1 MSADAPSSHARTVS
15 SAARIATALLAALAL
30 VLGVAPVASA
40 QSGSTRIGD
49 FTFAA
54 NVNSGGSALRPGGHV
69 QLDLTA
75 TNTHGTGF
83 SLASNRVLNVY
94 GFTVPANYALRG
106 HGGDHMGS
114 VGNHG
119 QGSRY
124 WGGTTEG
131 FGMSSVRKGSSRSG
145 WLSFNIPSNAL
156 GGSTHQFGV
165 RANLENDDVWFPT
178 VDNVV
183 RFTLPAVATTTQA
196 VTVSP
201 STGRVGEPVT
211 LSTRVTANHGT
222 NTPTGTVRFVV
233 DGKTVSASVNSS
245 GVATATTTFNTTG
258 SKSVT
263 ATYTPTSTAQ
273 WVGSSRSGTV
283 NIQSEATQ
291 TDLSLD
297 KVEVLAGGTVEAS
310 AAVTPAGAEGDIEF
324 SAGGEPVRVPVDAEG
339 KATAVLPAD
348 TAGETTVTAT
358 FIPADPQRYTSSSDS
373 ETIDAFEQTAT
384 TTEVTGAAGPVEA
397 GEPTTLTATVTPA
410 AAAGTATFT
419 IGGQDYTATVS
430 GGVATLEH
438 TFPESGDH
446 VVVVDFTP
454 TNGDRYLPSS
464 GQTTI
469 PVDSETTA
477 TDLTL
482 DPLTVT
488 AGGTVQA
495 TATVTPAGAEGEV
508 EFAAGDETVRVP
520 VDADGT
526 ASAEFTAATAGDLT
540 VTATFHPTNPDR
552 YTTSTDTKSVD
563 VTAEAT
569 QTVLTVDQDEVI
581 PGDSVRATATV
592 SPAGAA
598 GAVEFSNGET
608 TVSAPVNAEGIAV
621 ADIDATTTGPMEIT
635 ATFLPADTGRYS
647 GSTDSLSVT
656 LLDKIATSVSVS
668 SGSGPAR
675 VDEPTTLTA
684 RVTPAAAG
692 TVTVTVDGQT
702 YTADVSGGVATV
714 AHTFT
719 TAGDHAVEA
728 AFAPTNGDRYESSTG
743 QGTVTVESEATT
755 TDLTLDP
762 IQVTAG
768 GTIQA
773 TAAITPAEAEG
784 QVRFEYGDQTRT
796 VDVENGSATA
806 EFTAATAGTGTVTAT
821 FVPANPDRYTSST
834 DNKTVTVDAEATT
847 TEVRVET
854 GPIRVDEPTTLT
866 ATVTPAAAAGTVEI
880 TIDGQ
885 THTATVSNGTATVE
899 HTFTTAGE
907 HAVSAEFIPSDSGRY
922 SGSTGQATVAVES
935 EATTTDLTLDPI
947 QVTAGGTI
955 RATAA
960 ITPAEAE
967 GQVRFEYGDQTR
979 TIDVENGSATAEFDA
994 ATAGTGTVTATF
1006 VPTNPDRYTGS
1017 SDSKNV
1023 EFNAEA
1029 TATELSI
1036 DPAAVTV
1043 GETVTVTATITP
1055 AGAAG
1060 TVEFAYDG
1068 QTTTVQVANGTATA
1082 EFEATTT
1089 DAITAT
1095 FVPADTG
1102 RYSGSSD
1109 TATFTVNA
1117 EATATDLTLDPIQVT
1132 AGGTIQATAAINP
1145 AEAQGQVRFEYGD
1158 QTRTVTVADGSATAE
1173 FTAATAGT
1181 GTIKATFLPTDP
1193 DRYTSSTDTETVQI
1207 DAEAT
1212 GVSVTSGPATAGEPT
1227 TLTAQVTPA
1236 GAAGT
1241 VEFTVDGQT
1250 HTATVT
1256 NGTATVE
1263 HTFAEAG
1270 DHVVVVDFTPA
1281 DSGRYTASTGR
1292 TTVTV
1297 EAGPVREPT
1306 SVELVA
1312 DEAVAGEEITLT
1324 ARVTPADAAGQ
1335 VRFTVDGREHLVP
1348 VVDGVATLVHTPGEP
1363 GRYTV
1368 RAEFIPADTDAHA
1381 PSEETG
1387 TLVVVEEDDDDNE
1400 VTDPPASGSGSLSLT
1415 AFIGSIALGSVLHG
1429 SGSLASLGS

>member
-15 SAARIATALLAALAL
+15 PAARIATALLAALAL

-40 QSGSTRIGD
+40 QSGSTRIDD

-54 NVNSGGSALRPGGHV
+54 NVNSGGSALRPSGHV
-69 QLDLTA
+69 RLDLTA
-75 TNTHGTGF
+75 TNTHGSGWGVI
-83 SLASNRVLNVY
+83 SNRVLNTY
-94 GFTVPANYALRG
+94 GFTVPGGYALRDS
-106 HGGDHMGS
+106 GGNDMRDPGT
-114 VGNHG
+114 HG
-119 QGSRY
+119 QSNY
-124 WGGTTEG
+124 FGGKPRNFAYQT
-131 FGMSSVRKGSSRSG
+131 VQKDSSRSG
-145 WLSFNIPSNAL
+145 WLSFTIPATAQ
-156 GGSTHQFGV
+156 GGSVHRFGV
-165 RANLENDDVWFPT
+165 RAHLGTGGSWKPT
-178 VDNVV
+178 ANNVV
-183 RFTLPAVATTTQA
+183 SFTMPAVATTTQA

-211 LSTRVTANHGT
+211 LSTRVTANYGT
-222 NTPTGTVRFVV
+222 NTPTGTVRFIV

-245 GVATATTTFNTTG
+245 GVATATTTFDTTG

-273 WVGSSRSGTV
+273 WRTSSRTGTV
-283 NIQSEATQ
+283 NIQSEATR

-373 ETIDAFEQTAT
+373 ETIDVFEQTAT
-384 TTEVTGAAGPVEA
+384 TTQVTAGNEAVEA
-397 GEPTTLTATVTPA
+397 GKPTTLTATVNPA

-438 TFPESGDH
+438 TFPEAGDH

-469 PVDSETTA
+469 SVDSETTA

-495 TATVTPAGAEGEV
+495 TATVTPAGAEGEA
-508 EFAAGDETVRVP
+508 EFAAGDETIRVP
-520 VDADGT
+520 VTDDGT
-526 ASAEFTAATAGDLT
+526 ATAEFTAATAGELT
-540 VTATFHPTNPDR
+540 VTATFHPADPDR

-598 GAVEFSNGET
+598 GTVEFSNGET
-608 TVSAPVNAEGIAV
+608 TVSAPVNAEGTAV
-621 ADIDATTTGPMEIT
+621 ADIDATTTGQMEIT

-656 LLDKIATSVSVS
+656 VLDKIATSVSVS

-684 RVTPAAAG
+684 RVTPAAAAG

-719 TAGDHAVEA
+719 TAGEHAVEA
-728 AFAPTNGDRYESSTG
+728 AFAPTNADRYDGSTG
-743 QGTVTVESEATT
+743 QGTVTVES
-755 TDLTLDP
+755 
-762 IQVTAG
+762 
-768 GTIQA
+768 
-773 TAAITPAEAEG
+773 
-784 QVRFEYGDQTRT
+784 
-796 VDVENGSATA
+796 
-806 EFTAATAGTGTVTAT
+806 
-821 FVPANPDRYTSST
+821 
-834 DNKTVTVDAEATT
+834 
-847 TEVRVET
+847 
-854 GPIRVDEPTTLT
+854 
-866 ATVTPAAAAGTVEI
+866 
-880 TIDGQ
+880 
-885 THTATVSNGTATVE
+885 
-899 HTFTTAGE
+899 
-907 HAVSAEFIPSDSGRY
+907 
-922 SGSTGQATVAVES
+922 
-935 EATTTDLTLDPI
+935 
-947 QVTAGGTI
+947 
-955 RATAA
+955 
-960 ITPAEAE
+960 
-967 GQVRFEYGDQTR
+967 
-979 TIDVENGSATAEFDA
+979 
-994 ATAGTGTVTATF
+994 
-1006 VPTNPDRYTGS
+1006 
-1017 SDSKNV
+1017 
-1023 EFNAEA
+1023 
-1029 TATELSI
+1029 
-1036 DPAAVTV
+1036 
-1043 GETVTVTATITP
+1043 
-1055 AGAAG
+1055 
-1060 TVEFAYDG
+1060 
-1068 QTTTVQVANGTATA
+1068 
-1082 EFEATTT
+1082 
-1089 DAITAT
+1089 
-1095 FVPADTG
+1095 
-1102 RYSGSSD
+1102 
-1109 TATFTVNA
+1109 

-1132 AGGTIQATAAINP
+1132 AGGTIQATAAVTP
-1145 AEAQGQVRFEYGD
+1145 AEAEGQVRFEYGD
-1158 QTRTVTVADGSATAE
+1158 QTRTVEVANGSATAE

-1181 GTIKATFLPTDP
+1181 GTIKATFLPADP

-1256 NGTATVE
+1256 NGTTTVE

-1297 EAGPVREPT
+1297 EAGPVTEPT

-1312 DEAVAGEEITLT
+1312 DEAVAGEENTLT

-1348 VVDGVATLVHTPGEP
+1348 VVGGVATLVHTPGEP

-1368 RAEFIPADTDAHA
+1368 RAEFVPADPDAHA

-1387 TLVVVEEDDDDNE
+1387 TLVVVDEDEDDDNE

>member
-1 MSADAPSSHARTVS
+1 MSADTRLSPARTVS
-15 SAARIATALLAALAL
+15 PPSRLGRIALALLSALAL
-30 VLGVAPVASA
+30 VLGLAPAA
-40 QSGSTRIGD
+40 QAQTANANLENFRITMVRDGSSD
-49 FTFAA
+49 
-54 NVNSGGSALRPGGHV
+54 LRPGGNIRWNV
-69 QLDLTA
+69 KA
-75 TNTHGTGF
+75 FNTDGGFGTSTYLFNWGVHAPTGF
-83 SLASNRVLNVY
+83 TYNSMGGHIANH
-94 GFTVPANYALRG
+94 FTRTPNW
-106 HGGDHMGS
+106 HGGEQTDNRFG
-114 VGNHG
+114 VGR
-119 QGSRY
+119 QGERNM
-124 WGGTTEG
+124 WMRLNIPNNVMGGTTMT
-131 FGMSSVRKGSSRSG
+131 FGAGVEKNLTSRK
-145 WLSFNIPSNAL
+145 W
-156 GGSTHQFGV
+156 
-165 RANLENDDVWFPT
+165 
-178 VDNVV
+178 VDNRSIVNV
-183 RFTLPAVATTTQA
+183 TMPAVATTTQA

-211 LSTRVTANHGT
+211 LSTRVTANHGS

-233 DGKTVSASVNSS
+233 DGKTLTANVVN
-245 GVATATTTFNTTG
+245 GVATATTTFETAG

-263 ATYTPTSTAQ
+263 ASYTPTNSAQ
-273 WVGSSRSGTV
+273 WRTSSRTGTV
-283 NIQSEATQ
+283 NIHSEATQ

-297 KVEVLAGGTVEAS
+297 KVEVLAGGTVQAS

-358 FIPADPQRYTSSSDS
+358 FIPADPQRYTSSTDS
-373 ETIDAFEQTAT
+373 ETIDVFEQTAT
-384 TTEVTGAAGPVEA
+384 TTQVTAGNEAVEA
-397 GEPTTLTATVTPA
+397 GKPTTLTATVNPA

-438 TFPESGDH
+438 TFPEAGDH

-469 PVDSETTA
+469 SVDSETTA

-488 AGGTVQA
+488 AGGIVEA

-508 EFAAGDETVRVP
+508 EFAAGDETIRVP
-520 VDADGT
+520 VTDDGT
-526 ASAEFTAATAGDLT
+526 ASAEFTAATAGELT
-540 VTATFHPTNPDR
+540 VTATFHPANPDR

-598 GAVEFSNGET
+598 GTVEFSNGET
-608 TVSAPVNAEGIAV
+608 TVSAPVNAEGTAV

-656 LLDKIATSVSVS
+656 VLDKIATSVSVS

-684 RVTPAAAG
+684 RVTPAAAAG

-719 TAGDHAVEA
+719 TAGEHAVEA
-728 AFAPTNGDRYESSTG
+728 AFAPTNADRYESSTG
-743 QGTVTVESEATT
+743 QGTVTVESEATA

-768 GTIQA
+768 GTIHA
-773 TAAITPAEAEG
+773 NAAVTPAEAQG

-806 EFTAATAGTGTVTAT
+806 EFDAATAGTDAVTAT

-834 DNKTVTVDAEATT
+834 DSKTVNVDAEATT
-847 TEVRVET
+847 TEVTVET

-866 ATVTPAAAAGTVEI
+866 ATVTPADAAGTVEF
-880 TIDGQ
+880 TIGEQ
-885 THTATVSNGTATVE
+885 THTATVSGGVAEVA
-899 HTFTTAGE
+899 HTFTTAGG
-907 HAVSAEFIPSDSGRY
+907 HTVAAEFTPADAGRY
-922 SGSTGQATVAVES
+922 SGSTGQTRVSVES
-935 EATTTDLTLDPI
+935 EATATDLTLDPI

-955 RATAA
+955 QATAA
-960 ITPAEAE
+960 ISPAEAE

-979 TIDVENGSATAEFDA
+979 TVEVANGSATAAFTA

-1023 EFNAEA
+1023 EVNAEA

-1043 GETVTVTATITP
+1043 GETVTATATITP

-1132 AGGTIQATAAINP
+1132 AGGTIQATAAITP

-1158 QTRTVTVADGSATAE
+1158 QTRTVTVANGSATAE

-1193 DRYTSSTDTETVQI
+1193 DRYTSSTDSETVQI

-1236 GAAGT
+1236 GATGT

-1256 NGTATVE
+1256 NGTTTVE

-1297 EAGPVREPT
+1297 EAGPVTEPT

-1312 DEAVAGEEITLT
+1312 DEAVAGEENTLT

-1368 RAEFIPADTDAHA
+1368 RAEFVPADPDAHA

-1387 TLVVVEEDDDDNE
+1387 TLVVVDEDEDDDNE

>member
-15 SAARIATALLAALAL
+15 PAARIATALLAALAL

-40 QSGSTRIGD
+40 QSGSTRIDD

-54 NVNSGGSALRPGGHV
+54 NVNSGGSALRPSGHV
-69 QLDLTA
+69 RLDLTA
-75 TNTHGTGF
+75 TNTHGSGWGVI
-83 SLASNRVLNVY
+83 SNRVLNTY
-94 GFTVPANYALRG
+94 GFTVPGGYALRDS
-106 HGGDHMGS
+106 GGNDMRDPGT
-114 VGNHG
+114 HG
-119 QGSRY
+119 QSNY
-124 WGGTTEG
+124 FGGKPRNVAYQT
-131 FGMSSVRKGSSRSG
+131 VQKDSSRSG
-145 WLSFNIPSNAL
+145 WLSFTIPATAQ
-156 GGSTHQFGV
+156 GGSVHRFGV
-165 RANLENDDVWFPT
+165 RAHLGTGGSWKPT
-178 VDNVV
+178 ANNVV
-183 RFTLPAVATTTQA
+183 SFTMPAVATTTQA

-211 LSTRVTANHGT
+211 LSTRVTANYGT
-222 NTPTGTVRFVV
+222 NTPTGTVRFIV

-245 GVATATTTFNTTG
+245 GVATATTTFDTTG

-273 WVGSSRSGTV
+273 WRTSSRTGTV
-283 NIQSEATQ
+283 NIQSEATR

-297 KVEVLAGGTVEAS
+297 KVEVLAGGTVQAS

-373 ETIDAFEQTAT
+373 ETIDVFEQTAT
-384 TTEVTGAAGPVEA
+384 TTQVTAGNEAVEA
-397 GEPTTLTATVTPA
+397 GKPTTLTATVNPA

-419 IGGQDYTATVS
+419 IGGQGYTATVS

-438 TFPESGDH
+438 TFPEAGDH

-469 PVDSETTA
+469 SVDSETTA

-508 EFAAGDETVRVP
+508 EFAAGDETIRVP
-520 VDADGT
+520 VTDDGT
-526 ASAEFTAATAGDLT
+526 ATAEFTAATAGELT
-540 VTATFHPTNPDR
+540 VTATFHPADPDR

-635 ATFLPADTGRYS
+635 ATFLPGDTGRYS
-647 GSTDSLSVT
+647 GSRDSLSVT
-656 LLDKIATSVSVS
+656 VLDKITTSVSVS

-684 RVTPAAAG
+684 TVTPAAAAG
-692 TVTVTVDGQT
+692 TVEFTVDGQT
-702 YTADVSGGVATV
+702 HTADVSGGVATV

-719 TAGDHAVEA
+719 TAGEHAVEA
-728 AFAPTNGDRYESSTG
+728 AFAPTNADRYESSTG
-743 QGTVTVESEATT
+743 QGTVTVKSEATT

-784 QVRFEYGDQTRT
+784 QVRFEYGDQIRT

-806 EFTAATAGTGTVTAT
+806 EFDAATAGTDTVTAT

-834 DNKTVTVDAEATT
+834 DRKTVTVDAEATT
-847 TEVRVET
+847 TEVTVET

-866 ATVTPAAAAGTVEI
+866 ATVTPAAAAGTVEF
-880 TIDGQ
+880 TIGEQ
-885 THTATVSNGTATVE
+885 THTATVTNGIATVE
-899 HTFTTAGE
+899 HTFTTAGG
-907 HAVSAEFIPSDSGRY
+907 HTVAAEFTPADAGRH
-922 SGSTGQATVAVES
+922 SGSTGQTTVSVES
-935 EATTTDLTLDPI
+935 EATATDLSLDPI

-979 TIDVENGSATAEFDA
+979 TIDVANGSATAEFTA

-1006 VPTNPDRYTGS
+1006 VPANPDRYTGS
-1017 SDSKNV
+1017 SDSKNI

-1029 TATELSI
+1029 IATELSI

-1043 GETVTVTATITP
+1043 GETVTATATITP

-1132 AGGTIQATAAINP
+1132 AGGTIQATAAVTP

-1158 QTRTVTVADGSATAE
+1158 QTRTIEVANGSATAE

-1181 GTIKATFLPTDP
+1181 GTIKATFLPADP

-1227 TLTAQVTPA
+1227 TLTAQVTPT

-1250 HTATVT
+1250 HTATVR
-1256 NGTATVE
+1256 NGTTTVE

-1270 DHVVVVDFTPA
+1270 DHVVVVDFIPA
-1281 DSGRYTASTGR
+1281 DSGRYTASTGQ

-1297 EAGPVREPT
+1297 EAGPVTEPT

-1312 DEAVAGEEITLT
+1312 DDAVAGEEITLT

-1387 TLVVVEEDDDDNE
+1387 TLVVVDDNE